1 MLMEQN
7 VVIKDPRKV
16 DIRFASCYPNLYKAA
31 MSSLGFHIIYDF
43 LNSREDVYCER
54 VVYPYSESL
63 ESNSKLSNFDI
74 ISFSL
79 QYEHDYFNVL
89 KMLNKAGIEVRKKN
103 RDKDDPFI
111 IAGGPCAS
119 SNPLPM
125 SKFMDLF
132 IVGEAEVILDEVLD
146 LYMELDDP
154 RKEIDTFLDIK
165 GVYIPDNPVKMAVV
179 DDMDNACH
187 PVRQIVP
194 KTNDKRFIP
203 AFGDAFLLGVSRG
216 CTRGCRFCMAGC
228 IYRPRRETSIKKLFK
243 IAENGRK
250 ATGLDKI
257 ALIGADVSGYSKIED
272 LCEGLLERG
281 FKITSPSLRIE
292 AINDNLIDIL
302 QGSGLKTIT
311 IAPESTWGLRKV
323 INKPILDQMVYNVIK
338 RTFKRNMNVKLYFLV
353 GLPTETMNDV
363 QETVEFIKNINK
375 MGKRKNAIRI
385 SINPFIPKPH
395 TPFQWENVDY
405 DDLKVKFDYLN
416 ENLKNVSLKVENL
429 KGAFIQHILSVSD
442 ENVGDMIEKTYKKK
456 LKFKEWEKININWN
470 LKDELPWK
478 NIDVGVKHA
487 FLKQEYQKALKGN
500 ITPWCETFG
509 CYECGA
515 CPKSINSNSN

>member
-16 DIRFASCYPNLYKAA
+16 DLRFASCYPNLYKAA

-54 VVYPYSESL
+54 VVYPYVESL
-63 ESNSKLSNFDI
+63 ESNTKLADFDI
-74 ISFSL
+74 IGFSL
-79 QYEHDYFNVL
+79 QYEQDYFNVL
-89 KMLNKAGIEVRKKN
+89 KMLNNAGIEIRKENRGKN
-103 RDKDDPFI
+103 DPFI

-125 SKFMDLF
+125 SKFIDLF
-132 IVGEAEVILDEVLD
+132 IIGEAEVILDEVLD

-154 RKEIDTFLDIK
+154 RKEINAFLDIK
-165 GVYIPDNPVKMAVV
+165 GVYIPDNPVEIAVV
-179 DDMDNACH
+179 KNMDNACH

-194 KTNDKRFIP
+194 KTEDKRFIP

-243 IAENGRK
+243 IVEKGRK
-250 ATGLDKI
+250 VTGLNKI

-281 FKITSPSLRIE
+281 FKITSPSMRIE
-292 AINDNLIDIL
+292 AVTDNLIDIL
-302 QGSGLKTIT
+302 QKSGLKTIT

-323 INKPILDQMVYNVIK
+323 INKPILDQAVYNVIK
-338 RTFKRNMNVKLYFLV
+338 RAFKRNMNVKLYFLV
-353 GLPTETMNDV
+353 GLPTETMEDV
-363 QETVEFIKNINK
+363 HEMAEFINDISK
-375 MGKRKNAIRI
+375 MSKKKNAVRI

-395 TPFQWENVDY
+395 TPFQWERFNFN
-405 DDLKVKFDYLN
+405 DLKMKFNYLN
-416 ENLKNVSLKVENL
+416 ENLKNVSLKIENL
-429 KGAFIQHILSVSD
+429 EGAFIQHVLSVGN
-442 ENVGDMIEKTYKKK
+442 ENIGDMIKKTYLKK
-456 LKFKEWEKININWN
+456 LKFRQWENIDINWN
-470 LKDELPWK
+470 LEDGLPWK
-478 NIDVGVKHA
+478 NIDVGIKPE
-487 FLKQEYQKALKGN
+487 FLKQEYQKAMNGN

-509 CYECGA
+509 CYGCGS
-515 CPKSINSNSN
+515 CP

>member
-1 MLMEQN
+1 MEQN

-16 DIRFASCYPNLYKAA
+16 DLRFASCYPNLYKAA

-63 ESNSKLSNFDI
+63 ESNSKLSDFDI
-74 ISFSL
+74 VGFSL
-79 QYEHDYFNVL
+79 QYEQDYFNVL
-89 KMLNKAGIEVRKKN
+89 KMLSNAGIEARSGN
-103 RDKDDPFI
+103 RNKDDPFI

-125 SKFMDLF
+125 SKFIDLF

-154 RKEIDTFLDIK
+154 RKEIGAFLDIK
-165 GVYIPDNPVKMAVV
+165 GVYIPDNPVEMAIVE
-179 DDMDNACH
+179 DMDNACH

-194 KTNDKRFIP
+194 KTDDKRFIP

-243 IAENGRK
+243 IAEKGRK
-250 ATGLDKI
+250 ATGLNKI
-257 ALIGADVSGYSKIED
+257 ALIGADVSGYSQIED

-281 FKITSPSLRIE
+281 FKITSPSMRIE
-292 AINDNLIDIL
+292 AITDNLIDIL
-302 QGSGLKTIT
+302 KRSGLKTIT

-323 INKPILDQMVYNVIK
+323 LNKPILDQAIYNVIK
-338 RTFKRNMNVKLYFLV
+338 RAFKRDMNVKLYFLV
-353 GLPTETMNDV
+353 GLPTETMEDV
-363 QETVEFIKNINK
+363 QEMVEFIKSLNR
-375 MGKRKNAIRI
+375 MSKRKNAVRV
-385 SINPFIPKPH
+385 SINPFIPKSH
-395 TPFQWENVDY
+395 TPFQWERFNF

-416 ENLKNVSLKVENL
+416 ENLKNVSLKIENL
-429 KGAFIQHILSVSD
+429 EGAFIQHVLSVGNESM
-442 ENVGDMIEKTYKKK
+442 GDMIEKTYKKK
-456 LKFKEWEKININWN
+456 LKFKEWKNIGVKWD
-470 LKDELPWK
+470 LEEELPWK
-478 NIDVGVKHA
+478 NIDVGIKPA
-487 FLKQEYQKALKGN
+487 FLKQEYEKALGGN

-509 CYECGA
+509 CYGCGA
-515 CPKSINSNSN
+515 CPR